1 MRVDDVAVARA
12 AQASKLDL
20 ASAGLVRVVAP
31 LCKLCRMGK
40 ARTVIVYA
48 DDDDLVRTVVT
59 QALIEEGIDVH
70 DCASGSEA
78 VALCRQ
84 IVPDAVLLDLN
95 MPDVDGLAAARALR
109 RDPLT
114 CQLRLVALTGCA
126 TTGLRA
132 KAADAGFDEILV
144 KPIPA
149 SALAEALRA

>member
-1 MRVDDVAVARA
+1 
-12 AQASKLDL
+12 
-20 ASAGLVRVVAP
+20 
-31 LCKLCRMGK
+31 MGK

-78 VALCRQ
+78 VVLCRQ

-95 MPDVDGLAAARALR
+95 MPDVDGLAAAREIR
-109 RDPLT
+109 RDPATRHLK
-114 CQLRLVALTGCA
+114 LVALTGRA
-126 TTGLRA
+126 TIGLRT
-132 KAADAGFDEILV
+132 KAADAGFNEFLV

-149 SALAEALRA
+149 TALADALRR